1 MSHILPP
8 NFCRSHRRH
17 ITRRLY
23 RWIYST
29 VLVTLFT
36 VSAFVFPHWAH
47 SFTPDTECMAEL
59 DRASS
64 GNRSFEILN
73 HCLDRFTDPTV
84 ERGEIQRRL
93 ALMEYDRIGATGK
106 DKAIMEPRSLKV
118 QQIENRIDES
128 LDIARATGYSAL
140 MDRSNYTLGQIR
152 VNEIDRNLRLLKVDS
167 VEEMQVFQSK
177 IRQTLLPLSQS
188 KPIQAKL
195 YQTRVLTTSLPILY
209 RAIEVQSQAVLRAKK
224 QYESDARTALDA
236 GSPLTRVLDPEP
248 QAKLDRLSQQTRIW
262 TTDLLT
268 LLPQLQSSIVT
279 DPEVIAL
286 SMYHATTLTK
296 LPPVRSALNQLETA
310 RQTEW
315 QAERQM
321 ARQTPSNQLYEPFL
335 PMTLQ
340 TQLAQES
347 DRADRQAAD
356 LFLTTI
362 RSTRNTQSKSPE
374 ESKTLRKQSLQATL
388 ALARLY
394 EQQNQPD
401 IAARLLTPELL
412 LEADAIDSPEIAG
425 LLYGRYAHLQSDRL
439 KCKQLGTKA
448 NLNANTN
455 ANVNLDASVNA
466 NSILNPI
473 SNSISNSSANAR
485 DCAAVR
491 QASDTAIRRIELVR
505 GDLLS
510 LSPDLQYSYREG
522 VEPLYRDNLEL
533 QLVQANPDLESVLA
547 RMESLK
553 LAEVHNYFREP
564 CVEPKVQLTRF
575 INQNLPN
582 TNLIYTI
589 ALQDRLEIIVKLAGN
604 SQDLHRYQSTVS
616 RKTLEA
622 TVKAF
627 KEKVVI
633 ENLPNSAESQALY
646 NWIFRSIDAATGRTL
661 ESDLQP
667 ESTLV
672 MVSDSGLR
680 EIPMAA
686 LYDGKQ
692 SLIDR
697 FAVAL
702 SPGLTLFDPK
712 PVRKPNVMFAGQT
725 VFIRS
730 GLNPLPGTKVELLE
744 LQQDQFLPT
753 QSPSQQVLMSEEESP
768 YLPFTL
774 ANFETAIAQKGFNVV
789 HLATHASFG
798 SAQDQTYIVMGDEK
812 VGTDA
817 FSEALRKR
825 DRTREDSLELLILS
839 ACQTAEGDDRA
850 VLGLS
855 GLAIRS
861 GARSTIATLWNAA
874 DAADVTPKVMRQF
887 YQGVF
892 TRQLTKAQALRQ
904 AQLTLK
910 AQQPSSL
917 WAPYVV
923 VGNWL

>member
-1 MSHILPP
+1 MPHILPP
-8 NFCRSHRRH
+8 NFCRSHRRQ
-17 ITRRLY
+17 ISRRIY
-23 RWIYST
+23 RWIYHT
-29 VLVTLFT
+29 VLMMLFS
-36 VSAFVFPHWAH
+36 VGAFVFPHWAH
-47 SFTPDTECMAEL
+47 SLTPDAVCLAEL
-59 DRASS
+59 DRTSS

-73 HCLDRFTDPTV
+73 HCLDRFTELSV

-106 DKAIMEPRSLKV
+106 DTTIKGSRSQKI
-118 QQIENRIDES
+118 QQVEKRIAES
-128 LDIARATGYSAL
+128 LDIAKTTGDVSL
-140 MDRSNYTLGQIR
+140 LNRSNYTLGQIR
-152 VNEIDRNLRLLKVDS
+152 VNEIDRTLRLLKVDS
-167 VEEMQVFQSK
+167 SQEVQAFQAQ
-177 IRQTLLPLSQS
+177 IQRTLLPLSQS
-188 KPIQAKL
+188 NQIQAKL
-195 YQTRVLTTSLPILY
+195 YQARVLTTSLPILY
-209 RAIEVQSQAVLRAKK
+209 RAIELQSQQVLKAKK
-224 QYESDARTALDA
+224 QYDSDAQTALNS

-248 QAKLDRLSQQTRIW
+248 QAKLDRLSQQTRTW

-268 LLPQLQSSIVT
+268 LLPQLQSPIAT
-279 DPEVIAL
+279 DPETIAL

-296 LPPVRSALNQLETA
+296 LQPVRSALNQLEIS
-310 RQTEW
+310 RQTAWQTAW
-315 QAERQM
+315 QAAVKTQ
-321 ARQTPSNQLYEPFL
+321 ANQPYEPFL
-335 PMTLQ
+335 PMAVQ

-347 DRADRQAAD
+347 DRSDRQAAE
-356 LFLTTI
+356 LFLSTI
-362 RSTRNTQSKSPE
+362 RSARTTPSKSPE
-374 ESKTLRKQSLQATL
+374 ETKTLRKQSLQATL

-439 KCKQLGTKA
+439 QCKQLG
-448 NLNANTN
+448 N
-455 ANVNLDASVNA
+455 ANVNS
-466 NSILNPI
+466 
-473 SNSISNSSANAR
+473 R
-485 DCAAVR
+485 DCAAAR

-533 QLVQANPDLESVLA
+533 QLMQSNPDLEAVLA

-589 ALQDRLEIIVKLAGN
+589 ALQDRLEIIVKLAGQSSN
-604 SQDLHRYQSTVS
+604 LHRYQSTVS
-616 RKTLEA
+616 RTTLEA
-622 TVKAF
+622 TAKIF
-627 KEKVVI
+627 QDQVVRDR
-633 ENLPNSAESQALY
+633 PNSDQSQSLY
-646 NWIFRSIDAATGRTL
+646 NWIFRSIDAVTGRTL

-712 PVRKPNVMFAGQT
+712 PIRKPNVMFAGQT
-725 VFIRS
+725 VFSQI
-730 GLNPLPGTKVELLE
+730 GLADLKGTKVELLD
-744 LQQDQFLPT
+744 LQQNQFLPT
-753 QSPSQQVLMSEEESP
+753 QIPSQQVLMSEEQSP

-774 ANFETAIAQKGFNVV
+774 ANFETAIAQQGFNVV
-789 HLATHASFG
+789 HLATHANFG
-798 SAQDQTYIVMGDEK
+798 SAQDQTFIVMGNEK
-812 VGTDA
+812 VGTEA
-817 FSEALRKR
+817 FSEALRNR
-825 DRTREDSLELLILS
+825 DRNREDSIELLILS
-839 ACQTAEGDDRA
+839 ACKTAEGDDRA

-861 GARSTIATLWNAA
+861 GARSTIATLWNAS
-874 DAADVTPKVMRQF
+874 DATEVTPTVMREF

-892 TRQLTKAQALRQ
+892 TQQLSKAQALRK
-904 AQLTLK
+904 ALRRLK
-910 AQQPSSL
+910 TQKPSSY

>member
-1 MSHILPP
+1 MPNLLPP
-8 NFCRSHRRH
+8 NSCRSHRRK
-17 ITRRLY
+17 IVRRIY
-23 RWIYST
+23 RWIYHT
-29 VLVTLFT
+29 VLVSLFT
-36 VSAFVFPHWAH
+36 VSAFVFPHWAQG
-47 SFTPDTECMAEL
+47 FTPDAVCTAEL

-73 HCLDRFTDPTV
+73 HCLDRLTEPSV

-118 QQIENRIDES
+118 QQVENRIDES
-128 LDIARATGYSAL
+128 LDIARSTGDSGL

-152 VNEIDRNLRLLKVDS
+152 VNEIDRTLRLLKVES
-167 VEEMQVFQSK
+167 VEEIQAFQSK

-188 KPIQAKL
+188 NPIQAKL
-195 YQTRVLTTSLPILY
+195 YQARVLTTSLPMLY
-209 RAIEVQSQAVLRAKK
+209 RAIEFQSQRVLTLKK
-224 QYESDARTALDA
+224 NYESDLQQNPALA
-236 GSPLTRVLDPEP
+236 PMDPEP
-248 QAKLDRLSQQTRIW
+248 QANLDRLSLQTRTW
-262 TTDLLT
+262 TTELLT
-268 LLPQLQSSIVT
+268 LLPQLQAPIAT
-279 DPEVIAL
+279 DPDAISL

-296 LPPVRSALNQLETA
+296 LQPVRSALNQLETS
-310 RQTEW
+310 RQKAW
-315 QAERQM
+315 QATVKSQPRK
-321 ARQTPSNQLYEPFL
+321 PYEPFL
-335 PMTLQ
+335 PIAAQ

-347 DRADRQAAD
+347 DRSDRQAAE
-356 LFLTTI
+356 LLLNSI
-362 RSTRNTQSKSPE
+362 QSARNTESKSPE
-374 ESKTLRKQSLQATL
+374 EAKTLRKQSLQATL

-394 EQQNQPD
+394 EQQNQPE

-439 KCKQLGTKA
+439 KCKQLK
-448 NLNANTN
+448 NANT
-455 ANVNLDASVNA
+455 
-466 NSILNPI
+466 
-473 SNSISNSSANAR
+473 R

-491 QASDTAIRRIELVR
+491 QASETAIRRIELVR

-533 QLVQANPDLESVLA
+533 QLVQSNLDLESVLA

-564 CVEPKVQLTRF
+564 CVEPKVKLTRF

-589 ALQDRLEIIVKLAGN
+589 ALQDRLEIIVKLAGK
-604 SQDLHRYQSTVS
+604 SSDLHRYQSIVS

-622 TVKAF
+622 TVKTF
-627 KEKVVI
+627 QGQVI
-633 ENLPNSAESQALY
+633 SDRPNSAESQSLY
-646 NWIFRSIDAATGRTL
+646 TWIFRSKDVAKGRTL
-661 ESDLQP
+661 ESDLQQG
-667 ESTLV
+667 STLV

-692 SLIDR
+692 SLIDS

-712 PVRKPNVMFAGQT
+712 PVGKPNVMFAGQT
-725 VFIRS
+725 VFSQI
-730 GLNPLPGTKVELLE
+730 GLSNLEGTKVELLD
-744 LQQDQFLPT
+744 LQQNQFLPT
-753 QSPSQQVLMSEEESP
+753 QIPSQQVLMSEERSP

-774 ANFETAIAQKGFNVV
+774 ANFETAIAQQGFNVV
-789 HLATHASFG
+789 HLATHANFG
-798 SAQDQTYIVMGDEK
+798 SAQDQTFIVMGDEK
-812 VGTDA
+812 VGTEA

-825 DRTREDSLELLILS
+825 DRNREDSIELLILS
-839 ACQTAEGDDRA
+839 ACKTAEGDDRA

-861 GARSTIATLWNAA
+861 GARSTIATLWNAS
-874 DAADVTPKVMRQF
+874 DAAEVTPKVMREF

-892 TRQLTKAQALRQ
+892 TQQLTKAQALRQ

-910 AQQPSSL
+910 AKQPSSK